1 MSIYLSLDNT
11 KDVSLKKMQNLL
23 KILSD
28 PNEKVT
34 LSMLLRCEQVLIK
47 MDFNKQVSHWVA
59 K

>member
-1 MSIYLSLDNT
+1 MYLSVDNT

-47 MDFNKQVSHWVA
+47 MDFNKQVS
-59 K
+59 